1 MNTQEIMERAA
12 RVLVPTYSRYPVA
25 IVRGEGATVWDADG
39 KEYLDLA
46 AGLGTSNLGHCH
58 PRVVEAIAHQASRL
72 LHVSNLYHIEEQ
84 VRLAEA
90 LVERSFAE
98 RAFFCNSG
106 AEANEAAIKLARKA
120 GRDRFGPDRHEI
132 IVMENSFHGRTMATL
147 SATGQAKVRED
158 FEPLLEGFRFV
169 PFNDLQAL
177 EAAVTE
183 RTCAVLVEPI
193 QGEGGVIVPDEGY
206 LPGLRRLCDAR
217 DLLLVYDEIQT
228 GFGRTGHLFAYEAF
242 GAPPHIMT
250 VAKSLGGGVPIGAML
265 TTDDLAQHLGP
276 GTHASTFGGNPL
288 VCAAALA
295 ALEALEA
302 EQLMAN
308 ARKVGAYFRQRLE
321 ELQARHQA
329 VREVRGLGL
338 MIGVELDRDARPFL
352 LNALERGVIINCP
365 RETVWRFLPPL
376 VITEADVDRA
386 VGVLDELL
394 VEDGA

>member
-98 RAFFCNSG
+98 RVFFCNSG

-329 VREVRGLGL
+329 IREVRGLGL

-352 LNALERGVIINCP
+352 LNALERGVIISCP
-365 RETVWRFLPPL
+365 KETVWRFLPPL

>member
-120 GRDRFGPDRHEI
+120 GRDRFGPGRHEI
-132 IVMENSFHGRTMATL
+132 LVMENSFHGRTMATL

-352 LNALERGVIINCP
+352 LNALERGVIISCP
-365 RETVWRFLPPL
+365 KETVWRFLPPL

>member
-1 MNTQEIMERAA
+1 MNTQEIMKRAA

-106 AEANEAAIKLARKA
+106 AEANEAAIKLARKVA
-120 GRDRFGPDRHEI
+120 RDRSEHDRYEI

-242 GAPPHIMT
+242 GAPPHIIT

-352 LNALERGVIINCP
+352 LKALERGFIINCP
-365 RETVWRFLPPL
+365 KETVWRFLPPL

>member
-120 GRDRFGPDRHEI
+120 GRDRFGPGRHEI
-132 IVMENSFHGRTMATL
+132 LVMENSFHGRTMATL

-242 GAPPHIMT
+242 GAPPHIIT

-295 ALEALEA
+295 ALEALEV

-352 LNALERGVIINCP
+352 LKALERGVIISCP
-365 RETVWRFLPPL
+365 KETVWRFLPPL

-394 VEDGA
+394 VEDGT

>member
-120 GRDRFGPDRHEI
+120 SRDRYGPGRHEI
-132 IVMENSFHGRTMATL
+132 LVMENSFHGRTMATL

-169 PFNDLQAL
+169 PFNDLPAL

-295 ALEALEA
+295 ALETLET

-352 LNALERGVIINCP
+352 LKALERGVIINCP

-394 VEDGA
+394 VEDGT

>member
-98 RAFFCNSG
+98 RVFFCNSG

-120 GRDRFGPDRHEI
+120 GRDRFGPGRHEI
-132 IVMENSFHGRTMATL
+132 LVMENSFHGRTMATL

-352 LNALERGVIINCP
+352 LNALERGVIISCP
-365 RETVWRFLPPL
+365 KETVWRFLPPL

-394 VEDGA
+394 VEDGT

>member
-98 RAFFCNSG
+98 RVFFCNSG

-352 LNALERGVIINCP
+352 LNALERGVIISCP
-365 RETVWRFLPPL
+365 KETVWRFLPPL

>member
-352 LNALERGVIINCP
+352 LNALERGVIISCP
-365 RETVWRFLPPL
+365 KETVWRFLPPL

>member
-120 GRDRFGPDRHEI
+120 SRDRYGPGRHEI
-132 IVMENSFHGRTMATL
+132 LVMENSFHGRTMATL

-169 PFNDLQAL
+169 PFNDLPAL

-352 LNALERGVIINCP
+352 LNALERGVIISCP
-365 RETVWRFLPPL
+365 KETVWRFLPPL

>member
-120 GRDRFGPDRHEI
+120 GRDRFGPGRHEI
-132 IVMENSFHGRTMATL
+132 LVMENSFHGRTMATL

-352 LNALERGVIINCP
+352 LNALERGVIISCP
-365 RETVWRFLPPL
+365 KETVWRFLPPL

-394 VEDGA
+394 VEDGT

>member
-98 RAFFCNSG
+98 RVFFCNSG

-120 GRDRFGPDRHEI
+120 GRDRFGPGRHEI
-132 IVMENSFHGRTMATL
+132 LVMENSFHGRTMATL

-352 LNALERGVIINCP
+352 LNALERGVIISCP
-365 RETVWRFLPPL
+365 KETVWRFLPPL

>member
-1 MNTQEIMERAA
+1 M
-12 RVLVPTYSRYPVA
+12 
-25 IVRGEGATVWDADG
+25 
-39 KEYLDLA
+39 
-46 AGLGTSNLGHCH
+46 
-58 PRVVEAIAHQASRL
+58 
-72 LHVSNLYHIEEQ
+72 
-84 VRLAEA
+84 
-90 LVERSFAE
+90 VERSFAE

-352 LNALERGVIINCP
+352 LNALERGVIISCP
-365 RETVWRFLPPL
+365 KETVWRFLPPL

>member
-72 LHVSNLYHIEEQ
+72 LHVSNLYHIEDQ

-106 AEANEAAIKLARKA
+106 AEANEAAIKLARKVA
-120 GRDRFGPDRHEI
+120 RDRSEHDRYEI

-242 GAPPHIMT
+242 GAPPHIIT

-295 ALEALEA
+295 ALETLET

-365 RETVWRFLPPL
+365 KETVWRFLPPL

>member
-25 IVRGEGATVWDADG
+25 IVRGEGAIVWDADG

-120 GRDRFGPDRHEI
+120 GRDRFGPGRHEI
-132 IVMENSFHGRTMATL
+132 LVMENSFHGRTMATL

-169 PFNDLQAL
+169 PFNDLPAL

-242 GAPPHIMT
+242 GAPPHIIT

-265 TTDDLAQHLGP
+265 TTDDLAQHLGS

-295 ALEALEA
+295 ALEALET

-338 MIGVELDRDARPFL
+338 MIGVELDRDARPFF

-376 VITEADVDRA
+376 GITEADVDRA

>member
-365 RETVWRFLPPL
+365 KETVWRFLPPL

>member
-106 AEANEAAIKLARKA
+106 AEANEAAIKLVRKA

-352 LNALERGVIINCP
+352 LNALERGVIISCP
-365 RETVWRFLPPL
+365 KETVWRFLPPL

>member
-120 GRDRFGPDRHEI
+120 GRDRYGPGRHEI
-132 IVMENSFHGRTMATL
+132 LVMENSFHGRTMATL

-352 LNALERGVIINCP
+352 LNALERGVIISCP
-365 RETVWRFLPPL
+365 KETVWRFLPPL

>member
-90 LVERSFAE
+90 LVERSFAD

-352 LNALERGVIINCP
+352 LNALERGVIISCP
-365 RETVWRFLPPL
+365 KETVWRFLPPL